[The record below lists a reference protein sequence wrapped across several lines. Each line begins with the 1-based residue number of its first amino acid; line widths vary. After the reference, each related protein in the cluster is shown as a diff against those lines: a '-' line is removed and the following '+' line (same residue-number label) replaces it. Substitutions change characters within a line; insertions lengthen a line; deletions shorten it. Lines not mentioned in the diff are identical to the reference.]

1 LSSRDFSKAI
11 LPEGALGESLSF
23 PLLHGFWLIMPYQD
37 SSHISAITME
47 DHLGIVYLIETAQQF
62 WSGEP
67 GTIPDLI
74 SHLLVQQSLRIY

>member
-1 LSSRDFSKAI
+1 
-11 LPEGALGESLSF
+11 
-23 PLLHGFWLIMPYQD
+23 
-37 SSHISAITME
+37 ME

-74 SHLLVQQSLRIY
+74 NHLLAQQSLRIH